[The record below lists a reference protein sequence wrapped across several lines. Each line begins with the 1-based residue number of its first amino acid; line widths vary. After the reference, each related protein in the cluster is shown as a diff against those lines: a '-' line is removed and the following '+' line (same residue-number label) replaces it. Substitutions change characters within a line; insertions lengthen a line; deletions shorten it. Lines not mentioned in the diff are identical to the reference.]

1 MAGQKQN
8 THLIPVGCSPLE
20 TKQNH
25 LDWPLNPKGVAKLI
39 GGEGIRDD
47 RNSEGACCIRLS
59 LP

>member
-1 MAGQKQN
+1 MAGQRQN

-20 TKQNH
+20 TKQNQH
-25 LDWPLNPKGVAKLI
+25 DCLLNPKGVAKLI
-39 GGEGIRDD
+39 GGEGIRDG